1 MNVLSPAGKLI
12 MLQNLKIWACLCHL

>member
-12 MLQNLKIWACLCHL
+12 MLPNLKIWACLYHL